1 MGVGCREVQRRRR
14 RIAVAVNIKAVLAM
28 RARTNVILI
37 SMMGPQNSQRRLS
50 SHASIHE
57 RCAVE

>member
-1 MGVGCREVQRRRR
+1 M
-14 RIAVAVNIKAVLAM
+14 AVAVNIKAVLAM

-50 SHASIHE
+50 SHESIHE